1 MQKKCS
7 NINKGI
13 FWTLFPPIY
22 FCGYSNI
29 RKVSSRNLSNVWRFS
44 RLTIYCKSSILKMR
58 MEKYL
63 IICDKSSSTC
73 TYEVD
78 IEIARNN
85 HNLTFFGVWIFQR
98 SVLTDP
104 ILDTFT
110 LMQLNHKDFMAIIS
124 SGVIPE
130 NFAVAFFCSFAN
142 LKYFEQ
148 VSGLYLIE
156 HFCVWYSNI
165 RTWDHNSL
173 W

>member
-73 TYEVD
+73 TYEID
-78 IEIARNN
+78 IDISRNN
-85 HNLTFFGVWIFQR
+85 HNLTFFGFEFFNVQFWQIQFWIP
-98 SVLTDP
+98 SLSC
-104 ILDTFT
+104 
-110 LMQLNHKDFMAIIS
+110 NSIIKISWPS
-124 SGVIPE
+124 SAVVSSQKISQSPF
-130 NFAVAFFCSFAN
+130 FAVLPISNILNRCLA
-142 LKYFEQ
+142 
-148 VSGLYLIE
+148 
-156 HFCVWYSNI
+156 CVWLSI
-165 RTWDHNSL
+165 FVSDTVT
-173 W
+173 